1 MLIFSLN
8 SFLKVLTSFVH
19 CCEFL
24 IQWGSLD
31 CWFLPGRGDST
42 RLWRYTCA
50 IKVIIYKSIQIKHL
64 RAVVAQGLC
73 TRFIIPEHHYNL
85 VDSIGNANK
94 PEESSNPLVAPEKL
108 YTTAL
113 TWWRH
118 ISPAFSESWPAWRT
132 GLVGCVASNQFPSGV
147 TFSQDVGGLSVPPV
161 SVYLRWDLSFT
172 LCLISPATSCTRPWY
187 RRHFSRDLHK
197 LWPNRSPR
205 VIRGL

>member
-132 GLVGCVASNQFPSGV
+132 GFWWDVLQV
-147 TFSQDVGGLSVPPV
+147 TSSLRELLSVKMSAGCQFRLFLCTCVEISV
-161 SVYLRWDLSFT
+161 SHFVLSPLPHRVHDPDIVVT
-172 LCLISPATSCTRPWY
+172 SAETYISPGRTA
-187 RRHFSRDLHK
+187 RR
-197 LWPNRSPR
+197 N
-205 VIRGL
+205 